1 MDEQFVHE
9 DQMRNARTQGVGSM
23 VSEQNRQ
30 NALELMQKMH
40 KIDTQNAAAKARIEN
55 NLDKALQCVD
65 NVRDF
70 VGSPE
75 HILGNPKTK
84 HGEIAENVDV
94 WFHNADQI
102 MRNRKA
108 DATFEPDCR

>member
-65 NVRDF
+65 NVRGF

-75 HILGNPKTK
+75 HILRKSQNKAWRNCRECGCLDFIMQN
-84 HGEIAENVDV
+84 
-94 WFHNADQI
+94 QI
-102 MRNRKA
+102 MQQPKSRCNL
-108 DATFEPDCR
+108 

>member
-1 MDEQFVHE
+1 
-9 DQMRNARTQGVGSM
+9 MRNARTQGVGSM

-30 NALELMQKMH
+30 NALELIQKMH

-75 HILGNPKTK
+75 HILGKPQNKAWRNCRECGCLDFIMQTK
-84 HGEIAENVDV
+84 LC
-94 WFHNADQI
+94 
-102 MRNRKA
+102 
-108 DATFEPDCR
+108 ATEKQMQPLRA